1 MMLMGY
7 DEAVRQLEEIVR
19 KMENEDFDVESLS
32 EQLKKSQQLI
42 KLCKTKLTKTENEI
56 EKLLKSD
63 KK

>member
-1 MMLMGY
+1 MIMGY

>member
-1 MMLMGY
+1 MLMGY